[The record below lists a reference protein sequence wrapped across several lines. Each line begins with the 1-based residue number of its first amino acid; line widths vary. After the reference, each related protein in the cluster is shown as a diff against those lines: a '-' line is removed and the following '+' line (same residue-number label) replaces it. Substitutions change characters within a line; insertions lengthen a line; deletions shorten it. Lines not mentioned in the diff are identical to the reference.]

1 MFRKIK
7 NAMVLL
13 SFIAFMAYAIDSDG
27 DGYDDDIDIFPNDPT
42 EWYDTDRDGIGNN
55 ADTDDDG
62 DGILDVDD
70 DNNDN
75 DPVIDMYDPSQKTRM
90 SGKTPIVM
98 E

>member
-1 MFRKIK
+1 
-7 NAMVLL
+7 MVLL

-62 DGILDVDD
+62 DGI
-70 DNNDN
+70 
-75 DPVIDMYDPSQKTRM
+75 
-90 SGKTPIVM
+90 
-98 E
+98 